1 MKRRT
6 TNAFSLS
13 FLDVMFCGFGAVVL
27 LVLIINTGLVKVRD
41 AVFSDL
47 RAEVIHLESQ
57 RIVGE
62 EHLQEIKNSII
73 EKKIE
78 TKITQGESATAQKK
92 LTEVEDAL
100 AALDKNSVA
109 SKTHIN
115 QLQSELKSLERGHN
129 KLLKQSESESG
140 DQLARIQ
147 GRGERQYL
155 TGLKLS
161 GKHTLI
167 LLDASASM
175 LDETVINIIRRR
187 NLGDSEMRNSEK
199 WKRSQKIARWLIA
212 NLNPESQFQI
222 YFFNTETRS
231 AIEKTRGKWLATG
244 DNSVIEKAIRSVEA
258 LIPAKGTSLYQAFAS
273 ISELKPQPDNLIIL
287 TDGLPTQGKSKPILS
302 KVSAKKRLRHFE
314 NAATLLPS
322 GLPVNTILMPMEGD
336 VFAPVAFWKLAISTQ
351 GSFLTPSRDWP

>member
-13 FLDVMFCGFGAVVL
+13 FLDIMFCGFGAVVL
-27 LVLIINTGLVKVRD
+27 LVLIINTGIVKLRE

-47 RAEVIHLESQ
+47 RAEVILLESQ

-62 EHLQEIKNSII
+62 EHLQEIKNSITEKQI
-73 EKKIE
+73 EAKR
-78 TKITQGESATAQKK
+78 TQGESATVQEE

-100 AALDKNSVA
+100 AKLDKNSLA
-109 SKTHIN
+109 SKSHIN

-129 KLLKQSESESG
+129 KLLKENDTQSGE
-140 DQLARIQ
+140 QLTRIQ
-147 GRGERQYL
+147 GSGERQYL

-175 LDETVINIIRRR
+175 LDETVINVIRRR
-187 NLGDSEMRNSEK
+187 NLGDNEKRNSQK
-199 WKRSQKIARWLIA
+199 WQRSQKIARWLIA
-212 NLNPESQFQI
+212 NLNSNSRFQL
-222 YFFNTETRS
+222 YFFNTETRA
-231 AIEKTRGKWLATG
+231 AIKQTRGKWLVTD
-244 DNSVIEKAIRSVEA
+244 DNSAVEKVIRSVNE
-258 LIPAKGTSLYQAFAS
+258 LIPANGTSLYQAFAT
-273 ISELKPQPDNLIIL
+273 IDELRPKPDNLIIL
-287 TDGLPTQGKSKPILS
+287 TDGLPTQGKSKPLLS
-302 KVSAKKRLRHFE
+302 KVSAKKRLKHFE
-314 NAATLLPS
+314 NATSLLPP

-336 VFAPVAFWKLAISTQ
+336 LFAPVAFWKLAISSQ